1 MWASVLYLITTVLL
15 AYGLRLVLLREPKK
29 LHGVYSE
36 PDVWFVYWA
45 RWMCKVV
52 EVWALQLSRRR
63 RVNNYDVTG
72 SSYDLCGIE
81 ATPSE
86 KELELPKPLITDR
99 HEDSMLIWGADE
111 AGRGVV
117 ARVVRQTQRRASV
130 FLSVVDQTGD
140 VYTLP
145 NQPDSNLVN
154 VTGAG
159 WRGGGLSL
167 QCVDPMRCWRLKFNG
182 LLRRGP
188 REEYITDDKDDTD
201 DSEVIHARLDFL
213 WRAVRCP
220 VDVFNDASPLLLAH
234 ALAREPAASV
244 KLFTSLERD
253 GYDQWGALH
262 GMVTLKDSPEEWYL
276 RGCRQHR
283 WGISETVANFYRS
296 VDIFSYFNSGEVCSL
311 QAFSYS
317 SGLSHYVIGYV
328 QEASGRYRPVTST
341 TLSLPHLAEKAPLPK
356 NILTRF
362 TTSSGN
368 YDLWHKLGPKVTH
381 YTGDPW
387 SLCHVLNFNSVA
399 INHSFGYGIT
409 LFSDRFKGL
418 CPVPERECLPA
429 LVEPRVEIDEAT
441 AFVVPLIDHRTRAT
455 CLTGGKASSLAFL
468 MSLKDITDDEYE
480 VPDGVVVT
488 VAAWRQQLRTYPE
501 LQTAVRGV
509 EKAVGCSQQ
518 AQLKDACARAVESF
532 RSTPVCPKVAE
543 ALRQTLEETFEQNY
557 HSRRFAVRSS
567 GCSEDGEETSAAG
580 QNETQLGVVGGENLL
595 RALAACWASLFA
607 FQSVEYRRQRGQAV
621 DGGMGVVVQE
631 MVEAEAAGV
640 LFSLDPVT
648 GSPAN
653 ITITAN
659 YGLGESVVSAAAE
672 PDTVTVTRSWR
683 DQLAI
688 ASRSV
693 GEKKVK
699 CVMKEGG
706 GTLEEEVPSGERER
720 VCLSDDQALK
730 LARLA
735 VFLERAF
742 GSPRDVEFAVA
753 KDALYLLQARPITTL
768 DSWTDFELLHE
779 QDSAHLTDHELYTKA
794 NVDEVLQGRISP
806 LTLSI
811 LPSVLDVVFQ
821 RDSIRCKW
829 PAVPFDPHHVKLC
842 PTFASQFFLNMIEM
856 QYQFIQSSEVNA
868 TCQAIDLAV
877 FGHEVTTP
885 QFLAWG
891 TERFGMMNR
900 MTLLQVLFNLIY
912 DKFANGSRVS
922 RGRQKFGDYCLDQG
936 RSTLSPEALYSDIT
950 NHLPDMVEGSHN
962 HVLTSK
968 FSSSS
973 QCIAL
978 QMLAENNTE
987 LSEDNRTDIALL
999 LSSCTGVESA
1009 DVPTAL
1015 KALARVIAENEEVD
1029 DFLGMTGDEA
1039 QVWLESDPGLV
1050 GTAFRAFLA
1059 RHGHRCI
1066 KELDL
1071 HSVSW
1076 GMDPHTLV
1084 QTLQVMVRHPSS
1096 YTSVK
1101 KVTSIDQAL
1110 DSIRSQ
1116 VTPKTK
1122 RSLRFVLPMCREAVV
1137 NREATKSQIVKIL
1150 DGFRKAYR
1158 NLGQLMVSEARLPDA
1173 DLIFYLKHSEIGELI
1188 RTRSPSL
1195 IAKAVRRKRL
1205 DAQIEATKFPE
1216 ISVGLPRPI
1225 SASESFV
1232 VPSDGS
1238 ELVLQGTPVCQG
1250 MVTAPARIITD
1261 LKDAPTIQNGDILV
1275 THSTDVGWT
1284 PYFPLLSGVVT
1295 EIGGLVSH
1303 GAVVA
1308 REYGLP
1314 CAVGIAAATSI
1325 LRSGDTIILNATKG
1339 TVTRVESK
1347 ATSGD

>member
-1 MWASVLYLITTVLL
+1 MWVSVLYLITTVLL
-15 AYGLRLVLLREPKK
+15 AYGLRHVLLREARK

-36 PDVWFVYWA
+36 PDVWFVYWV
-45 RWMCKVV
+45 RWLCKVV
-52 EVWALQLSRRR
+52 EVWALQVSRRR
-63 RVNNYDVTG
+63 RVNNYDITG
-72 SSYDLCGIE
+72 TSYELCGIE

-86 KELELPKPLITDR
+86 KELEQPKPLITDR

-130 FLSVVDQTGD
+130 LLTVVDQTGD

-154 VTGAG
+154 VTGGG

-188 REEYITDDKDDTD
+188 REEYITDDEDDTD
-201 DSEVIHARLDFL
+201 DSEVIHARLDLL
-213 WRAVRCP
+213 WRAARCP

-262 GMVTLKDSPEEWYL
+262 GMVTLKDNSEEWYL

-296 VDIFSYFNSGEVCSL
+296 VDIFSYFHNGEVCSL
-311 QAFSYS
+311 QAISYT
-317 SGLSHYVIGYV
+317 SGLSHYVVGYV

-341 TLSLPHLAEKAPLPK
+341 TLSLPDLAEKAPIPK

-362 TTSSGN
+362 TTSSGK

-441 AFVVPLIDHRTRAT
+441 TPLVLPLIDQRTRAT

-488 VAAWRQQLRTYPE
+488 VAAWRQQLKAFPE

-532 RSTPVCPKVAE
+532 KSTPVCPKVEE
-543 ALRQTLEETFEQNY
+543 ALRQTLEETFEQNCQ
-557 HSRRFAVRSS
+557 SRRFAVRSS

-580 QNETQLGVVGGENLL
+580 QNETQLGVVGVENLL
-595 RALAACWASLFA
+595 RALAACWASLFT
-607 FQSVEYRRQRGQAV
+607 FQSVEYRRQHGQAV

-631 MVEAEAAGV
+631 MVEADAAGV

-648 GSPAN
+648 GSPAS

-683 DQLAI
+683 NQLTM
-688 ASRSV
+688 ASRTV
-693 GEKKVK
+693 GAKKVK

-706 GTLEEEVPSGERER
+706 GTLEEEVPSRERER
-720 VCLSDDQALK
+720 VCLSDAQAMK

-742 GSPRDVEFAVA
+742 GSPRDVEFAVT

-768 DSWTDFELLHE
+768 ESWTDFEILHE
-779 QDSAHLTDHELYTKA
+779 QDNALLTDHELLTKA
-794 NVDEVLQGRISP
+794 NVGEVLYGRISP

-811 LPSVLDVVFQ
+811 MPSVLDTVFQ
-821 RDSIRCKW
+821 RENLRCIW
-829 PAVPFDPHHVKLC
+829 PAIPFDPHHVKLC

-856 QYQFIQSSEVNA
+856 QYHHNQGNEVNA
-868 TCQAIDLAV
+868 TNQAIDLAV
-877 FGHEVTTP
+877 HGYEVTTP
-885 QFLAWG
+885 QFLSWG
-891 TERFGMMNR
+891 IERYGIMTR
-900 MTLLQVLFNLIY
+900 MTFLQVMFNLIY
-912 DKFANGSRVS
+912 DKFCNGGRVS
-922 RGRQKFGDYCLDQG
+922 NCRQKFGDYNLDQG
-936 RSTLSPEALYSDIT
+936 RRTLSPETLYSDIT
-950 NHLPDMVEGSHN
+950 RHLPDLVEAGHN

-978 QMLAENNTE
+978 QMLAEDNKE
-987 LSEDNRTDIALL
+987 LSEDNRTDIAVL
-999 LSSCTGVESA
+999 LSSCTGIESA

-1015 KALARVIAENEEVD
+1015 KALARVIAENEELD
-1029 DFLGMTGDEA
+1029 DFLGMADDEA

-1050 GTAFRAFLA
+1050 GSAFRAFLA
-1059 RHGHRCI
+1059 KHGHRCV

-1084 QTLQVMVRHPSS
+1084 QTLQVMVRNPSS

-1116 VTPKTK
+1116 VKPKTR
-1122 RSLRFVLPMCREAVV
+1122 RSLKFVLPMCREAVV
-1137 NREATKSQIVKIL
+1137 NREATKSLIVKIL
-1150 DGFRKAYR
+1150 DGLRKAYR
-1158 NLGQLMVSEARLPDA
+1158 RSLKFVLPMCREGRREPRGHEVSD
-1173 DLIFYLKHSEIGELI
+1173 SEDPR
-1188 RTRSPSL
+1188 RT
-1195 IAKAVRRKRL
+1195 K
-1205 DAQIEATKFPE
+1205 E
-1216 ISVGLPRPI
+1216 SVQI
-1225 SASESFV
+1225 SASQALSV
-1232 VPSDGS
+1232 SPDGS

-1250 MVTAPARIITD
+1250 LVTAPARVVTD
-1261 LKDAPTIQNGDILV
+1261 LKDAVNIQNGDILV

-1284 PYFPLLSGVVT
+1284 PFFPLLSGVVT

-1314 CAVGIAAATSI
+1314 CAVGVTSATSI

-1339 TVTRVESK
+1339 TVTRLEVK

>member
-1 MWASVLYLITTVLL
+1 
-15 AYGLRLVLLREPKK
+15 
-29 LHGVYSE
+29 
-36 PDVWFVYWA
+36 
-45 RWMCKVV
+45 
-52 EVWALQLSRRR
+52 
-63 RVNNYDVTG
+63 
-72 SSYDLCGIE
+72 
-81 ATPSE
+81 
-86 KELELPKPLITDR
+86 
-99 HEDSMLIWGADE
+99 
-111 AGRGVV
+111 
-117 ARVVRQTQRRASV
+117 
-130 FLSVVDQTGD
+130 
-140 VYTLP
+140 
-145 NQPDSNLVN
+145 
-154 VTGAG
+154 
-159 WRGGGLSL
+159 
-167 QCVDPMRCWRLKFNG
+167 
-182 LLRRGP
+182 
-188 REEYITDDKDDTD
+188 
-201 DSEVIHARLDFL
+201 
-213 WRAVRCP
+213 
-220 VDVFNDASPLLLAH
+220 
-234 ALAREPAASV
+234 
-244 KLFTSLERD
+244 
-253 GYDQWGALH
+253 
-262 GMVTLKDSPEEWYL
+262 
-276 RGCRQHR
+276 
-283 WGISETVANFYRS
+283 
-296 VDIFSYFNSGEVCSL
+296 
-311 QAFSYS
+311 
-317 SGLSHYVIGYV
+317 
-328 QEASGRYRPVTST
+328 
-341 TLSLPHLAEKAPLPK
+341 
-356 NILTRF
+356 
-362 TTSSGN
+362 
-368 YDLWHKLGPKVTH
+368 
-381 YTGDPW
+381 
-387 SLCHVLNFNSVA
+387 
-399 INHSFGYGIT
+399 
-409 LFSDRFKGL
+409 
-418 CPVPERECLPA
+418 
-429 LVEPRVEIDEAT
+429 
-441 AFVVPLIDHRTRAT
+441 
-455 CLTGGKASSLAFL
+455 
-468 MSLKDITDDEYE
+468 
-480 VPDGVVVT
+480 
-488 VAAWRQQLRTYPE
+488 
-501 LQTAVRGV
+501 
-509 EKAVGCSQQ
+509 
-518 AQLKDACARAVESF
+518 
-532 RSTPVCPKVAE
+532 
-543 ALRQTLEETFEQNY
+543 
-557 HSRRFAVRSS
+557 
-567 GCSEDGEETSAAG
+567 
-580 QNETQLGVVGGENLL
+580 
-595 RALAACWASLFA
+595 
-607 FQSVEYRRQRGQAV
+607 
-621 DGGMGVVVQE
+621 
-631 MVEAEAAGV
+631 
-640 LFSLDPVT
+640 
-648 GSPAN
+648 
-653 ITITAN
+653 
-659 YGLGESVVSAAAE
+659 
-672 PDTVTVTRSWR
+672 
-683 DQLAI
+683 
-688 ASRSV
+688 
-693 GEKKVK
+693 
-699 CVMKEGG
+699 
-706 GTLEEEVPSGERER
+706 
-720 VCLSDDQALK
+720 
-730 LARLA
+730 
-735 VFLERAF
+735 
-742 GSPRDVEFAVA
+742 
-753 KDALYLLQARPITTL
+753 
-768 DSWTDFELLHE
+768 
-779 QDSAHLTDHELYTKA
+779 
-794 NVDEVLQGRISP
+794 
-806 LTLSI
+806 
-811 LPSVLDVVFQ
+811 
-821 RDSIRCKW
+821 
-829 PAVPFDPHHVKLC
+829 
-842 PTFASQFFLNMIEM
+842 
-856 QYQFIQSSEVNA
+856 
-868 TCQAIDLAV
+868 
-877 FGHEVTTP
+877 
-885 QFLAWG
+885 
-891 TERFGMMNR
+891 
-900 MTLLQVLFNLIY
+900 
-912 DKFANGSRVS
+912 
-922 RGRQKFGDYCLDQG
+922 
-936 RSTLSPEALYSDIT
+936 
-950 NHLPDMVEGSHN
+950 MVEGSHN

-1122 RSLRFVLPMCREAVV
+1122 RSLKFVLPMCREAVV

>member
-15 AYGLRLVLLREPKK
+15 AYGLRHVFLPQAKK

-36 PDVWFVYWA
+36 PDVWFVYWL
-45 RWMCKVV
+45 RWLCKVV
-52 EVWALQLSRRR
+52 EVWALQFSRRR
-63 RVNNYDVTG
+63 RVNNYDITG
-72 SSYDLCGIE
+72 SSYELCGIE

-86 KELELPKPLITDR
+86 KELEQPKPLITDR

-145 NQPDSNLVN
+145 NQPDANLVN
-154 VTGAG
+154 VTGGG

-182 LLRRGP
+182 LPVKVSGVYALLETYIQWPVETKPPPGVD
-188 REEYITDDKDDTD
+188 RERSTSRTIRTTRTTTKSST
-201 DSEVIHARLDFL
+201 S
-213 WRAVRCP
+213 
-220 VDVFNDASPLLLAH
+220 ASTSSGVP
-234 ALAREPAASV
+234 EPAASV

-262 GMVTLKDSPEEWYL
+262 GMVTLKDNPEEWYL

-296 VDIFSYFNSGEVCSL
+296 VDIFSYFNNGEVCSL
-311 QAFSYS
+311 QAISYT
-317 SGLSHYVIGYV
+317 SGLSHYVVGYV

-341 TLSLPHLAEKAPLPK
+341 TLSLPHLAEKASIPK

-368 YDLWHKLGPKVTH
+368 YDLWHNLGPKITH

-399 INHSFGYGIT
+399 INHSSGYGIT
-409 LFSDRFKGL
+409 LFCDRFKGL

-441 AFVVPLIDHRTRAT
+441 AFVLPLIDQRTRAT

-488 VAAWRQQLRTYPE
+488 VAAWWQQLKAYPE

-518 AQLKDACARAVESF
+518 TQLKDACARAVESF
-532 RSTPVCPKVAE
+532 KSTPVCPKVAE
-543 ALRQTLEETFEQNY
+543 ALRQTLEETFEQNCQ
-557 HSRRFAVRSS
+557 SRRFAVRSS
-567 GCSEDGEETSAAG
+567 GCGEDGEETSAAG
-580 QNETQLGVVGGENLL
+580 QNETQLGVVGVENLL
-595 RALAACWASLFA
+595 RALAACWASLFT
-607 FQSVEYRRQRGQAV
+607 FQSVEYRRQHGQAV
-621 DGGMGVVVQE
+621 ECGMGVVIQE

-640 LFSLDPVT
+640 LFQPRPQT

-672 PDTVTVTRSWR
+672 PDTVTVARSWR
-683 DQLAI
+683 DQLAM
-688 ASRSV
+688 ASRTI
-693 GEKKVK
+693 GAKKVK

-720 VCLSDDQALK
+720 VCLSDAQALK

-742 GSPRDVEFAVA
+742 GSPRDVEFAVT

-768 DSWTDFELLHE
+768 ESWTDFELVHE
-779 QDSAHLTDHELYTKA
+779 QDTALLTDHELLTKA
-794 NVDEVLQGRISP
+794 NVGEVLQGRISP
-806 LTLSI
+806 LTLSL
-811 LPSVLDVVFQ
+811 LPSVLDTVFQ
-821 RDSIRCKW
+821 RDAIRCTW
-829 PAVPFDPHHVKLC
+829 PAIPFNPHHVKLC
-842 PTFASQFFLNMIEM
+842 PTFASQFFLNMIQM
-856 QYQFIQSSEVNA
+856 QYQYNQTSEVNA
-868 TCQAIDLAV
+868 TYQAVDLGV
-877 FGHEVTTP
+877 HGYEVTTP

-891 TERFGMMNR
+891 IERYGLLNR
-900 MTLLQVLFNLIY
+900 MTLLQILLSLIC
-912 DKFANGSRVS
+912 DKFSNGSRVS
-922 RGRQKFGDYCLDQG
+922 KCRQKFGDYNLDQG
-936 RSTLSPEALYSDIT
+936 RRTLSPEALYADIT
-950 NHLPDMVEGSHN
+950 HHLPDLVEGGHN

-978 QMLAENNTE
+978 QMLAEDNKE
-987 LSEDNRTDIALL
+987 LSEDNRSDIAVL

-1029 DFLGMTGDEA
+1029 DFLGMAGDEA

-1050 GTAFRAFLA
+1050 GSAFRAFLA
-1059 RHGHRCI
+1059 KHGHRCV

-1084 QTLQVMVRHPSS
+1084 QTLQVMVRNPSS

-1116 VTPKTK
+1116 VKPKTR
-1122 RSLRFVLPMCREAVV
+1122 RSLKFVLPMCREAVV
-1137 NREATKSQIVKIL
+1137 NREATKSLVVKIL
-1150 DGFRKAYR
+1150 DGLRKAYR
-1158 NLGQLMVSEARLPDA
+1158 NLGQLMVSEARLPEA

-1205 DAQIEATKFPE
+1205 DAQIEALKFPE

-1225 SASESFV
+1225 SASQAPTAS
-1232 VPSDGS
+1232 PDGS

-1250 MVTAPARIITD
+1250 MVTAPARVVTD
-1261 LKDAPTIQNGDILV
+1261 NGDILV
-1275 THSTDVGWT
+1275 TRSTDVGWT

-1314 CAVGIAAATSI
+1314 CAVGITSATAI
-1325 LRSGDTIILNATKG
+1325 LRSGDTLILNATKG
-1339 TVTRVESK
+1339 TVTRVAVK
-1347 ATSGD
+1347 ATSEG